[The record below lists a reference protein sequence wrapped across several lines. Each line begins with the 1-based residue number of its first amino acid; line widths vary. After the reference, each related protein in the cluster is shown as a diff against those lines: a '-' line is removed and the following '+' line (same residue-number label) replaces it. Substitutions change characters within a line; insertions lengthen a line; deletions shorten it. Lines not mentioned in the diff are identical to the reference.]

1 MVYQAGEE
9 SGGFGHRERSGS
21 EVAWIFALRL
31 LGIILTAGFAS
42 AAADQRCQIC
52 HPREAQQHAGSAH
65 ANSLQPVLQSAFYRF
80 LPHQPIGEAR
90 GGYLLTYEQ
99 SGQTLRVTAKRDNKM
114 GSASIEWVFGAGR
127 QAQTPVLFEGS
138 TYREHRLSYYVANG
152 RFDLTMGHA
161 RGISASPEQALGR
174 AESPEEAR
182 RCFGCHST
190 GGMPQQSSFEPGVQC
205 ERCHAGAL
213 AHARGAGP
221 VSNPRRLSA
230 PDLVRLCAEC
240 HRDQAE
246 ANPEDPINVRYQ
258 AVRLRLSKCFLA
270 GNLSCITCHDP
281 HSDARRDAAWY
292 RGRCLACHADQQD
305 RGDCLECHMP
315 RVSPA
320 PHLEFTDHFIRLRAA
335 TRK

>member
-1 MVYQAGEE
+1 MRDGRD
-9 SGGFGHRERSGS
+9 FH
-21 EVAWIFALRL
+21 RL
-31 LGIILTAGFAS
+31 LGLILISGFAS
-42 AAADQRCQIC
+42 AAADQPCQTC
-52 HPREAQQHAGSAH
+52 HPRQARQHAGSAH
-65 ANSLQPVLQSAFYRF
+65 ANSLQPVPQSAFYRS
-80 LPHQPIGEAR
+80 LPRQPIGEAR
-90 GGYLLTYEQ
+90 GGYLLRYEQ
-99 SGQTLRVTAKRDNKM
+99 FGQTVRVTATRDKAVAS
-114 GSASIEWVFGAGR
+114 GSIEWVFGAGR
-127 QAQTPVLFEGS
+127 QAQTPVLFDGS
-138 TYREHRLSYYVANG
+138 TYREHRLSYYVSNG

-174 AESPEEAR
+174 AESPDEAR

-190 GGMPQQSSFEPGVQC
+190 GGTPRQSSFEPGVQC

-213 AHARGAGP
+213 AHARGPDP
-221 VSNPRRLSA
+221 VSNPVSNPGRLSA

-246 ANPEDPINVRYQ
+246 GKPEDAINVRYQ

-281 HSDARRDAAWY
+281 HTDARRDAAWY
-292 RGRCLACHADQQD
+292 RDRCLACHADQQD

-320 PHLEFTDHFIRLRAA
+320 PHLEFTDHFIRLQAGS
-335 TRK
+335 RK